1 MIHHV
6 RTHSFIFV
14 FFFFFCVSLS
24 LYLVSSTPS
33 IVVFMSSW
41 FFFLLCSCYSASP
54 IFCLFSSTD
63 CSPVYRTYFWQVM
76 LTLPWVLLLSPLPWC
91 SDITSEIRLLDPV
104 VRWRWNMLLL
114 YFYLNDD
121 PSLCFH
127 WEEHKKLGIL
137 ECIWPVSGLILA
149 EPRTLTLE
157 GAAFFQQEGSC
168 CHYSQPCQD
177 QRSQLKIFLIWLE
190 GLLCFP
196 KQMI

>member
-1 MIHHV
+1 M
-6 RTHSFIFV
+6 
-14 FFFFFCVSLS
+14 SLS

-33 IVVFMSSW
+33 IVVFMSSCFV
-41 FFFLLCSCYSASP
+41 FFTLLVLLCLAL
-54 IFCLFSSTD
+54 FCLFSSTD
-63 CSPVYRTYFWQVM
+63 CSPVYQTYFWQVM
-76 LTLPWVLLLSPLPWC
+76 LTLPFYQALSRVLLLSPLPWC